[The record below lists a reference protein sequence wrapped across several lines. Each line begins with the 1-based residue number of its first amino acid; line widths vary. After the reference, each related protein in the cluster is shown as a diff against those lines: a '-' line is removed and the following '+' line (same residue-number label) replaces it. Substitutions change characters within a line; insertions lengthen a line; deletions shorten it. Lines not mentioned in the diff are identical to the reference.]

1 MIRTQIY
8 LTEKQYRVLKEKSH
22 EENESIAGVLRK
34 LVDKEIVQV
43 QDKAA
48 SNKKKNV
55 GNTLLAMARRAEKE
69 CYSGPPDLASNVDA
83 YLYGG
88 KK

>member
-22 EENESIAGVLRK
+22 AENQSIAGVLRM

-43 QDKAA
+43 KDAA
-48 SNKKKNV
+48 GSKKKKNV

-69 CYSGPPDLASNVDA
+69 GLSGPPDLASNVDE
-83 YLYGG
+83 YLYGD